1 MARRVTKVVGMTPLQ
16 ALVVNRMR
24 EQGWEPKDVEKRGVA
39 HATLHRYMQ
48 PTPLKGLPRER
59 VMKELAEALTLN
71 YDQVLEAAMA
81 TVAGPNGDL
90 VSRKTWGPVRVTKDV
105 HVSLVVERTDGKDVS
120 PIDVDMAID
129 SMRSALADEPG
140 YALAARKTPARR
152 QPRGNDVD

>member
-24 EQGWEPKDVEKRGVA
+24 EQGWEPKDVEQRGVA

-59 VMKELAEALTLN
+59 VMRELADALTLN
-71 YDQVLEAAMA
+71 YDEVLAAAMA

-90 VSRKTWGPVRVTKDV
+90 ASRKSWGPITVTKNV
-105 HVSLVVERTDGKDVS
+105 HASLVVERTDGSEVS

-129 SMRSALADEPG
+129 AMREALATEPG
-140 YALAARKTPARR
+140 YALAARKTPSRR
-152 QPRGNDVD
+152 PSRGNDAD